1 MNELTLATIAS
12 PLAPRAAS
20 AGATTTQTA
29 QTVDRAPATF
39 SDYVRDSLAEVN
51 RRKIEADQAIE
62 DLATGRRQDIHGTMI
77 AAKKAEISFEL
88 LVEIRNKLMSAYDE
102 IRRMPI

>member
-1 MNELTLATIAS
+1 MNELTMSTIAS
-12 PLAPRAAS
+12 MLPPRAAP
-20 AGATTTQTA
+20 AGSPAHTA
-29 QTVDRAPATF
+29 QAVDKPPATF

-51 RRKIEADQAIE
+51 RRKMEADQAIA

-88 LVEIRNKLMSAYDE
+88 LVEIRNKLMTAYDE
-102 IRRMPI
+102 IRRMSI